1 MGHKPIF
8 IKKKKKKKKV
18 SFSRFSLT
26 FYWIIN
32 NIRLVLLLQFLS
44 PCGKEL
50 KQHTSYISSRK
61 DVLGKQQAIHTVG
74 LRVEQ
79 HPQEWP
85 CHFGFSL
92 PLYPPLSRFLGPDWL
107 HSMQIGESTYIH
119 PKPIRKEG
127 IFSRKGACW
136 VPFPPEVPT

>member
-8 IKKKKKKKKV
+8 LKKKKKRKV
-18 SFSRFSLT
+18 SFSRFSVN

-50 KQHTSYISSRK
+50 KQHTSYISNRK
-61 DVLGKQQAIHTVG
+61 DVLGKQQAVHSVG

-79 HPQEWP
+79 
-85 CHFGFSL
+85 
-92 PLYPPLSRFLGPDWL
+92 
-107 HSMQIGESTYIH
+107 
-119 PKPIRKEG
+119 
-127 IFSRKGACW
+127 
-136 VPFPPEVPT
+136 